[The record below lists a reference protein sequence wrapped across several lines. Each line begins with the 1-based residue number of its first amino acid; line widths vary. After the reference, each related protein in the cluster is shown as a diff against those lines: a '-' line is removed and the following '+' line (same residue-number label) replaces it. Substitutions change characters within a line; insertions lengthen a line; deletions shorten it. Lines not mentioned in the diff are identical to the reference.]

1 MTPRRRR
8 RMFLALAVALGGA
21 VAVGLSVNAFRQNIL
36 FFFTPTQIAAG
47 EAPVARPFRI
57 GGLVKVGSFSRDPGE
72 IAARFVV
79 TDTANDVTVQ
89 YDGLLPDLFEE
100 GKGVVARGQLDR
112 SGVMQAAEVLAKH
125 DENYMPPEA
134 GAALEAARSLQ
145 IQNQTESDPPPPPP
159 VRFTRLVRLARPVC
173 FIPPPPPRPL
183 PMIPEIGHF
192 ALILALCLAVVQA
205 MLPVCGKALGVGDP
219 AAATRKAAWGQFL
232 FLVVAFGCLTR
243 AFVVHDFSVAYA
255 AQNSNSQLPLLYR
268 VSGVWG
274 AHEGSLLLWVLMLAG
289 WGAAVAAL
297 SRNIPPETAARV
309 VGVMGFIG
317 IGFLLFTL
325 LASNPFERLTPP
337 PPEGRDL
344 NPLLQDPGLAIHPPM
359 LYMGYVGFAVAFSF
373 AVVALWQ
380 GRLDAAWA
388 RWTRPWTNCA
398 WAFLTCGIAL
408 GSWWAYYELGWGGW
422 WFWDPVENASFMP
435 WLSGTALIH
444 SLAATEKRGLFK
456 AWTALLAALTFSL
469 CLLGAFLV
477 RSGVLTSVHAFA
489 TDPGRGVFILALLAI
504 TVGGTMALFAWRA
517 PLLRSAGAFGAVSR
531 ESGILLNNLFFTA
544 ATATVLIGTLYP
556 LALDAAGLGK
566 ISVGAPYFNNVFAP
580 LAAPLAAL
588 AGLGALARWKRD
600 DAGRLSRILRWPFF
614 ASAGLGLAAPF
625 VLAGEFRLG
634 VAAGV
639 GLACWTGLSTLR
651 GAAGR
656 LGFGK
661 TGVIGG
667 GGGSRSFW
675 GMTLAH
681 FGVAVFVA
689 GVSLTHSLSAER
701 DLRMTPGERAE
712 IGAHGFEFRGAV
724 RGAGPNY
731 MAERGEFLVTKDG
744 EALGI
749 LRPEKRFYPTSDQA
763 MTEAA
768 IDAGIFRDLYVSL
781 GEPLGDGAWS
791 VRLQVKP
798 FVRWIWAGAAL
809 MALGAL
815 LAASDRRYRGRK

>member
-1 MTPRRRR
+1 
-8 RMFLALAVALGGA
+8 
-21 VAVGLSVNAFRQNIL
+21 
-36 FFFTPTQIAAG
+36 
-47 EAPVARPFRI
+47 
-57 GGLVKVGSFSRDPGE
+57 
-72 IAARFVV
+72 
-79 TDTANDVTVQ
+79 
-89 YDGLLPDLFEE
+89 
-100 GKGVVARGQLDR
+100 
-112 SGVMQAAEVLAKH
+112 
-125 DENYMPPEA
+125 
-134 GAALEAARSLQ
+134 
-145 IQNQTESDPPPPPP
+145 
-159 VRFTRLVRLARPVC
+159 
-173 FIPPPPPRPL
+173 
-183 PMIPEIGHF
+183 MIPELGHF

-205 MLPVCGKALGVGDP
+205 ALPTVGQFMGVRN
-219 AAATRKAAWGQFL
+219 AATATRRAAWGQFF
-232 FLVVAFGCLTR
+232 FLIVSFACLTH
-243 AFVVHDFSVAYA
+243 AFIVHDFSVAYA

-268 VSGVWG
+268 ISGVWG
-274 AHEGSLLLWVLMLAG
+274 AHEGSLLLWVLMLSG

-297 SRNIPPETAARV
+297 SRNIPEDTAARV
-309 VGVMGFIG
+309 VGVLGFIG
-317 IGFLLFTL
+317 VGFLLFTL
-325 LASNPFERLTPP
+325 LTSNPFERLLPAA
-337 PPEGRDL
+337 PEGRDL

-359 LYMGYVGFAVAFSF
+359 LYMGYVGFAVAFAF

-489 TDPGRGVFILALLAI
+489 TDPERGVFILALLGI
-504 TVGGTMALFAWRA
+504 TAGGTMALFAWRA

-556 LALDAAGLGK
+556 LALDAAGWGK
-566 ISVGAPYFNNVFAP
+566 ISVGPPYFNSVFVP
-580 LAAPLAAL
+580 LAAPAAAL

-600 DAGRLSRILRWPFF
+600 EAGRLSRILRWPFF
-614 ASAGLGLAAPF
+614 ASAVLGLAAPF
-625 VLAGEFRLG
+625 SLTGEFRWG
-634 VAAGV
+634 VAAGT
-639 GLACWTGLSTLR
+639 GLACWTGFSTLR
-651 GAAGR
+651 AAAGR
-656 LGFGK
+656 LGFL
-661 TGVIGG
+661 GG
-667 GGGSRSFW
+667 GRDSGTRSFW

-681 FGVAVFVA
+681 LGVAVFVA
-689 GVSLTHSLSAER
+689 GVSLTHALSAEK
-701 DLRMTPGERAE
+701 DIRMEPGDREE
-712 IGAHGFEFRGAV
+712 MGAYAFEFRGAQ
-724 RGAGPNY
+724 RAAGPNY
-731 MAERGEFLVTKDG
+731 AAERGEFVIEKNG
-744 EALGI
+744 EELGI
-749 LRPEKRFYPTSDQA
+749 LRPEKRFYPTSEQA

-768 IDAGIFRDLYVSL
+768 IDAGIFRDVYVSL

-791 VRLQVKP
+791 ARLQVKP

-815 LAASDRRYRGRK
+815 LAASDRRYRGGK

>member
-1 MTPRRRR
+1 
-8 RMFLALAVALGGA
+8 
-21 VAVGLSVNAFRQNIL
+21 
-36 FFFTPTQIAAG
+36 
-47 EAPVARPFRI
+47 
-57 GGLVKVGSFSRDPGE
+57 
-72 IAARFVV
+72 
-79 TDTANDVTVQ
+79 
-89 YDGLLPDLFEE
+89 
-100 GKGVVARGQLDR
+100 
-112 SGVMQAAEVLAKH
+112 
-125 DENYMPPEA
+125 
-134 GAALEAARSLQ
+134 
-145 IQNQTESDPPPPPP
+145 
-159 VRFTRLVRLARPVC
+159 
-173 FIPPPPPRPL
+173 
-183 PMIPEIGHF
+183 MIPELGHF
-192 ALILALCLAVVQA
+192 ALILALCLAVAQA
-205 MLPVCGKALGVGDP
+205 ALPVCGKHLGLRNC
-219 AAATRKAAWGQFL
+219 AAAVRKAAWGQFVFIAL
-232 FLVVAFGCLTR
+232 SFGCLTH

-255 AQNSNSQLPLLYR
+255 AQNSNSRLPLIYR

-274 AHEGSLLLWVLMLAG
+274 AHEGSLLLWVLMLSG
-289 WGAAVAAL
+289 WGAAVAVR
-297 SRNIPPETAARV
+297 SRNIPDETAARV
-309 VGVMGFIG
+309 LGVMGFIG
-317 IGFLLFTL
+317 VGFLLFTL
-325 LASNPFERLTPP
+325 LTSSPFERLLPAA
-337 PPEGRDL
+337 PEGRDL
-344 NPLLQDPGLAIHPPM
+344 NPLLQDPGLAVHPPM

-489 TDPGRGVFILALLAI
+489 TDPERGVFILALLAI
-504 TVGGTMALFAWRA
+504 TTGGTLALFAWRA

-556 LALDAAGLGK
+556 LALDAAGMGK
-566 ISVGAPYFNNVFAP
+566 ISVGPPYFNSVFVP

-600 DAGRLSRILRWPFF
+600 EAGRISKILRWPFF
-614 ASAGLGLAAPF
+614 ASALLGLGAPYA
-625 VLAGEFRLG
+625 LAGEFQWG
-634 VAAGV
+634 TAVGA
-639 GLACWTGLSTLR
+639 GLAFWTGLSTLR
-651 GAAGR
+651 AAAAR
-656 LGFGK
+656 LGFGGEK
-661 TGVIGG
+661 RDAGT
-667 GGGSRSFW
+667 RSFW
-675 GMTLAH
+675 GMILAH

-701 DLRMTPGERAE
+701 DIRMTPGERRE
-712 IGAHGFEFRGAV
+712 IGAYAFEFRGTRQV
-724 RGAGPNY
+724 PGANY
-731 MAERGEFLVTKDG
+731 MAERGEFLTTKNG
-744 EALGI
+744 AALGV
-749 LRPEKRFYPTSDQA
+749 LFPEKRVYPTNEQA